1 MSHVSKRIRT
11 QVVER
16 AKGRCEYC
24 QTQED
29 IVVDLEVEHIY
40 PTAKGGPSELNNLCY
55 ACGSCN
61 RFKSD
66 FTDGTD
72 PEAGKSVPL
81 YNPRTQVWHE
91 HFVWSEDGLL
101 MIGLTPF
108 GRATVKR
115 LNVNKPRL
123 VNARRRWVAAGWH
136 PPK

>member
-1 MSHVSKRIRT
+1 MTRVSKRLRA
-11 QVVER
+11 QVIER

-29 IVVDLEVEHIY
+29 IVVDLEVEHIH
-40 PTAKGGPSELNNLCY
+40 PSAKGGVSSLDNLCY

-66 FTDGTD
+66 FTHSVD
-72 PEAGKSVPL
+72 PETGENVLL
-81 YNPRTQVWHE
+81 YNPRNQIWE
-91 HFVWSEDGLL
+91 NHFAWSEDGLT
-101 MIGLTPF
+101 MMGLTSI

-115 LNVNKPRL
+115 LNVNKGSF
-123 VNARRRWVAAGWH
+123 VKARRRWVAAGWH